1 MAGTKEQ
8 SKQGRVRYSQVF
20 KDGAVTLTAEMGSV
34 KKAAE
39 RLGVTAQ
46 SLNTWVKKAEASKY
60 SNNDERV
67 AALEAENK
75 RLRKERDEFKKATE
89 ILKKASAFFLLDPSK

>member
-1 MAGTKEQ
+1 MSDKKEQ
-8 SKQGRVRYSQVF
+8 KKPGRVRYSQAF
-20 KDGAVTLTAEMGSV
+20 KDDAVNLVLELGSL

-67 AALEAENK
+67 AALEAELK
-75 RLRKERDEFKKATE
+75 QVRKERDEYKKATE
-89 ILKKASAFFLLDPSK
+89 VLKKASAFFLQDPNK

>member
-1 MAGTKEQ
+1 MSDKKEVKK
-8 SKQGRVRYSQVF
+8 SGRVRYSQIF
-20 KDGAVTLTAEMGSV
+20 KDDAVKLVSELGSL

-75 RLRKERDEFKKATE
+75 RLRKERDEYKKATE
-89 ILKKASAFFLLDPSK
+89 VLKKASAFFLQDPSK